1 MTTEKKWAVTMKRLL
16 KLFAFIGGIG
26 AVGWLLQNRI
36 VTVTMSREPREPE
49 LAPEPHAAAPDAP
62 KLQFTAEARVNLGR
76 EGATPEPET
85 ATATPAEEPA
95 TTTPPEQP
103 EEDRVVAD
111 A

>member
-1 MTTEKKWAVTMKRLL
+1 MTSEKRLAITMKRLL

-49 LAPEPHAAAPDAP
+49 LAPEPTSPDSP
-62 KLQFTAEARVNLGR
+62 KTYFTAEARVNLGLDGGTSAP
-76 EGATPEPET
+76 ESATDGR
-85 ATATPAEEPA
+85 AEEPA
-95 TTTPPEQP
+95 TVTPPVEP
-103 EEDRVVAD
+103 EEDQAVAD